1 MVPNLPSTELNL
13 SDFWINNMTTKDIG
27 TLGEN
32 IAIKFLKKNKYKILD
47 RNLHISHNELDIIAL
62 HKKSGIIAFIEVKTR
77 SVDSDLF
84 SPFGTPASAVTKQK
98 QQRTI
103 QATKG
108 YLSLNSK
115 FNKYQPRLDV
125 IEIYLSKQDKS
136 LLKINHIEN
145 AFGV

>member
-1 MVPNLPSTELNL
+1 
-13 SDFWINNMTTKDIG
+13 MTTKDIG
-27 TLGEN
+27 ALGEN
-32 IAIKFLKKNKYKILD
+32 IAIKYLRKNKYKILD

-62 HKKSGIIAFIEVKTR
+62 HKKSGTIAFVEVKTR
-77 SVDSDLF
+77 SVDIDLF
-84 SPFGTPASAVTKQK
+84 SPFGTPGSAVTKQK

-103 QATKG
+103 QAAKG
-108 YLSLNSK
+108 YLNLNPK

-125 IEIYLSKQDKS
+125 IEIYLSKQNKS